1 MYSTCMN
8 IQYTN
13 KWEILVWNRTH
24 HIPHSHTYQLY
35 IIKLAVKETEV
46 SLLSKKDMIGIALL
60 VLSAMVVVTKSLY
73 ENEVLLEEK

>member
-1 MYSTCMN
+1 M
-8 IQYTN
+8 
-13 KWEILVWNRTH
+13 
-24 HIPHSHTYQLY
+24 
-35 IIKLAVKETEV
+35 EV